1 MSEITMTRG
10 WPLKS
15 STCVAGSGCAAS
27 GPVIAAPNAPSHK
40 TRTDLISPLYDIRG
54 GAMHG
59 LETLA
64 RRPLPAGM
72 SNLCHRQDDLSD
84 VRAALHVAGRGG
96 GLREREDA
104 IHQHLHRTRFH
115 QRPDAGAQFAR
126 DLAFL
131 GDGARAHGGPGHR
144 EAL

>member
-1 MSEITMTRG
+1 MTRG

-72 SNLCHRQDDLSD
+72 SNTLF
-84 VRAALHVAGRGG
+84 VRLAHESIPVVGREEIPVLAEDN
-96 GLREREDA
+96 LRPEQNVNEM
-104 IHQHLHRTRFH
+104 
-115 QRPDAGAQFAR
+115 
-126 DLAFL
+126 
-131 GDGARAHGGPGHR
+131 
-144 EAL
+144 